1 MTPSS
6 PFVRVLLAVLFSLVG
21 SALYADDPCVDFKW
35 DVTQERALFSGP
47 ATPLPAGSDTKSA
60 PAMLLNHL
68 YAVKLL
74 PQDKVVFAATPGK
87 TAPGTGNAGILTF
100 RLPASG
106 SYRVALDMPVWIDVA
121 ANGALVPAKD
131 FQGQHTCAAPH
142 KIVEFDLNGTRPFFL
157 QLSGATDSLRV
168 TITAAPARKL

>member
-1 MTPSS
+1 MNTS
-6 PFVRVLLAVLFSLVG
+6 PLVGALLAVLFSLAG
-21 SALYADDPCVDFKW
+21 SALYADERCVDFKW

-47 ATPLPAGSDTKSA
+47 ATTLPAGSDTESA
-60 PAMLLNHL
+60 PAMLLNTL

-87 TAPGTGNAGILTF
+87 KAPVTGNAGILTF

-121 ANGALVPAKD
+121 ANGALVRAKD
-131 FQGQHTCAAPH
+131 FQGQHACGAPH
-142 KIVEFDLNGTRPFFL
+142 KIVEFELNGTRPFFL
-157 QLSGATDSLRV
+157 QLSGVTESVRL
-168 TITAAPARKL
+168 TITTAPARKL